1 MAIEEFPKQ
10 NWDTTENEDE
20 DEAGFETEWEAED
33 ALESPWVLEQGAIF
47 DKPLDELLDDYY
59 DKTEASRTGIKSLP
73 VGLLTYWRRLKA
85 RKKKSLK
92 TIQYHNSRHGY
103 MIAIHDERI
112 KSLVKAYTAKCNEAE
127 SNSDVVALRQL
138 EQKNDAVE
146 FVNPMKFATS
156 IVLPK
161 DMEGAISSLSAAIG
175 ISNVKLYCWL
185 CALSL
190 MTLKSN
196 SGFKKVLAQE
206 IEQFWSIIEKR
217 LKGFK

>member
-1 MAIEEFPKQ
+1 MADKGIQ
-10 NWDTTENEDE
+10 NWDTTEDE
-20 DEAGFETEWEAED
+20 EPDEAGFEPEWEVED
-33 ALESPWVLEQGAIF
+33 ALESPWVLEQGEIF
-47 DKPLDELLDDYY
+47 DKPLDDLLDDYY
-59 DKTEASRTGIKSLP
+59 DNSGASRTGIKSLP

-103 MIAIHDERI
+103 MIAIHNERV
-112 KSLVKAYTAKCNEAE
+112 KALVKAYTTKCKEAE
-127 SNSDVVALRQL
+127 ANSDVVALRQL

-146 FVNPMKFATS
+146 FVNPMKYATS

-190 MTLKSN
+190 MTLKSD
-196 SGFKKVLAQE
+196 SGFKKVLAKE